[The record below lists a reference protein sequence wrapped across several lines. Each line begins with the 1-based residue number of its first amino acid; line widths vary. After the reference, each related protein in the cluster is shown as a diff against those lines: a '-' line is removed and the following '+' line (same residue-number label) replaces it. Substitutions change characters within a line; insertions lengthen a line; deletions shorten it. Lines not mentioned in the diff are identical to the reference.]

1 MCLILFAWGSH
12 PDYAL
17 VVAANRDEFYER
29 PSIPLNWWPDSPNIL
44 AGKDAA
50 DVIGSSGTWMGLSTA
65 GKFSALTNIR
75 APSEKNSVL
84 RTRGELTTHFLQ
96 SDLSPQ
102 EYIQEKS
109 RKFQQY
115 NGFNLLIGDFSQ
127 AGTSSLQWLS
137 NRVLVDGQIKNM
149 QRLTSKSLPAG
160 VYGLSNAMLDTPWP
174 KVTHRVSAFAQTLA
188 MDSGKLDKVG
198 RYLDILNH
206 EEIALDDQL
215 PATGVS
221 LDWERTLSA
230 AFIKTENYGT
240 RASSVLRIRNDGH
253 FQFTEKIFN
262 QYGVAGEVTEE
273 GKLISQS
280 RRL

>member
-1 MCLILFAWGSH
+1 MCLILFAWNSH
-12 PDYAL
+12 PDYRL

-29 PSIPLNWWPDSPNIL
+29 PSIPLSWWPNSPNIL

-50 DVIGSSGTWMGLSTA
+50 DVIGSSGTWMGLSA
-65 GKFSALTNIR
+65 SGKFSALTNIR
-75 APSEKNSVL
+75 APSEKNPLL
-84 RTRGELTTHFLQ
+84 RTRGELTTHFLE
-96 SDLSPQ
+96 SDLSPT
-102 EYIQEKS
+102 EYVHEKS

-127 AGTSSLQWLS
+127 VGEYSLQWLS

-149 QRLTSKSLPAG
+149 QRLTSKSLSAG

-188 MDSGKLDKVG
+188 MDSGKLDKVD

-206 EEIALDDQL
+206 EEIALDNQL

-240 RASSVLRIRNDGH
+240 RASSVLRIRNDGN

-262 QYGVAGEVTEE
+262 QNGVAGEVTEE
-273 GKLISQS
+273 GKLISKS